1 MIRLS
6 VGVDGVT
13 LHMPHQGAQM
23 FLDADQAQNLGNE
36 LLNCATAAR
45 IAAARAAHPSN
56 YRTTLTTETP

>member
-6 VGVDGVT
+6 VGVDGIT
-13 LHMPHQGAQM
+13 MHLPNQGAQE

-45 IAAARAAHPSN
+45 IAKSRAAHPSN
-56 YRTTLTTETP
+56 FGTTLASETP